1 MKKIAF
7 IFSVTLLLL
16 VMLMSSC
23 GSGDGKELNER
34 VTIWRKDKIPY
45 GTFYAYEQLPVMFPD
60 AEIVIDKESP
70 DSHKNIFL
78 PKNNNIEVKLSSH
91 VGHTAS
97 FVFTHQLLPNRSE
110 LRALLDFVYE
120 GNQLFISTFEFSD
133 ELLDSLK
140 LETNYSN
147 GDVNI
152 YDSLQ
157 VSITNPESKT
167 EEFYSYPGK
176 SYDNYFSSMDTGYT
190 TVLGWDHNGN
200 ANFVKISYD
209 NGGAIYLHLAPMAF
223 SNFFL
228 LHKENKRYYDCALSN
243 MPKNLELIVWGE
255 YFRHHTN
262 GDDGAGNGGS
272 TSRIIAWM
280 MSQESLA
287 WALWMLL
294 LLFLIIFLFESKRR
308 QRAIP
313 IKKPLQN
320 ASLDFVKTIG
330 NLYYQRRDNKN
341 LVSKMTAHF
350 QDHVRSRYNIPT
362 SRMDEDFEKKLSYK
376 TGIDLQ
382 TIHDIVYQSKYLADQ
397 SSVSDVEL
405 LLFNQ
410 QLQNFYKQV

>member
-1 MKKIAF
+1 M
-7 IFSVTLLLL
+7 
-16 VMLMSSC
+16 
-23 GSGDGKELNER
+23 GDGKVLNER

-60 AEIVIDKESP
+60 AEILVDKESP
-70 DSHKNIFL
+70 DSRRNIFQR
-78 PKNNNIEVKLSSH
+78 KNNDLEIKLSSH
-91 VGHTAS
+91 VGRTAS
-97 FVFTHQLLPNRSE
+97 FVVTHQLLPNSSE

-120 GNQLFISTFEFSD
+120 GNQLFVSSFEFGQ

-140 LETNYSN
+140 LETNYLH
-147 GDVNI
+147 GGVNM
-152 YDSLQ
+152 YDSLR
-157 VSITNPESKT
+157 VSIINPETKT
-167 EEFYSYPGK
+167 QEFYSYPGK
-176 SYDNYFSSMDTGYT
+176 SYDNYFSDIDTGYT
-190 TVLGWDHNGN
+190 TVLGWDNSGN

-209 NGGAIYLHLAPMAF
+209 NGGAFYLHLAPLAF

-228 LHKENKRYYDCALSN
+228 LHKDNKRYYDCALSN
-243 MPKNLELIVWGE
+243 MPKDIELIVWGE
-255 YFRHHTN
+255 YFRHHAN
-262 GDDGAGNGGS
+262 GNEGGGGGGS
-272 TSRIIAWM
+272 TGRIFNWM
-280 MSQESLA
+280 MSQEALA
-287 WALWMLL
+287 WALSLLL

-313 IKKPLQN
+313 IRKPLQN

-341 LVSKMTAHF
+341 LVGKMTAHF
-350 QDHVRSRYNIPT
+350 QDHVRNRYNIPT

-397 SSVSDVEL
+397 SSVSDGEL

>member
-1 MKKIAF
+1 M
-7 IFSVTLLLL
+7 
-16 VMLMSSC
+16 MLISSC
-23 GSGDGKELNER
+23 ERGNEKVLNER

-45 GTFYAYEQLPVMFPD
+45 GTFYAYEQLPVMFPE
-60 AEIVIDKESP
+60 AEIIIDKESP
-70 DSHKNIFL
+70 DSRRNIFQ
-78 PKNNNIEVKLSSH
+78 PKNNDLEIKLSSH
-91 VGHTAS
+91 VGRTAS
-97 FVFTHQLLPNRSE
+97 FVITRRLLPNSSE

-120 GNQLFISTFEFSD
+120 GNQIFVSSFEFGP

-147 GDVNI
+147 GEVNV
-152 YDSLQ
+152 YDSLR
-157 VSITNPESKT
+157 VSISNPESKV

-176 SYDNYFSSMDTGYT
+176 SYDNYFSGMDSGFT
-190 TVLGWDHNGN
+190 TILGWDQNGN
-200 ANFVKISYD
+200 ANFIKISYD

-228 LHKENKRYYDCALSN
+228 LHKDNKRYYDCALSY
-243 MPKNLELIVWGE
+243 MPKDIELIVWAE
-255 YFRHHTN
+255 YFRNHAN
-262 GDDGAGNGGS
+262 GDEGKGS
-272 TSRIIAWM
+272 ESSTARIFNWM
-280 MSQESLA
+280 MSQEALA
-287 WALWMLL
+287 WALWLLL

-313 IKKPLQN
+313 IKKPLKN

-341 LVSKMTAHF
+341 LVGKMTAHF
-350 QDHVRSRYNIPT
+350 QDHVRNRFNIPT

-382 TIHDIVYQSKYLADQ
+382 TIHDIVYQAKYLSDQ
-397 SSVSDVEL
+397 SAVSDGEL